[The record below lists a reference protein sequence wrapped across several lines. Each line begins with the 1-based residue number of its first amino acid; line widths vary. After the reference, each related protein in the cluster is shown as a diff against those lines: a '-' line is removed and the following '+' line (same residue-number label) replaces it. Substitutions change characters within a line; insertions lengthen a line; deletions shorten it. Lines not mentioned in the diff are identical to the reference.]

1 MNDNLPDGKYLNI
14 GTFRVS
20 TLVLNLE
27 DLEDEKEFINLF
39 IKGLEIGY
47 RSFHLG
53 KNNINFLFKNK
64 EIEEKV
70 KNLNEKIEQNVKNE
84 ESEKKEQNKTNEQN
98 EKIVIFIEINNDNIL
113 EIIKNNNS
121 TKKEQFNFC
130 CLLNHDK
137 VYEKQKK
144 VNIIYGQ
151 YNGSTLPDD
160 KDILI
165 NKVEFNPFFFKDLP
179 KKTLS
184 KSIFCGNNE
193 LLLHNK
199 ILKKIS
205 EKYKKSVYQIL
216 IKWNIQKENCVL
228 IKTTEEKFLKEDFDV
243 FGFKLG
249 QKEMEKINSLKNEFN
264 LIKFEKDFKKRKYI
278 KCLNGNC
285 PFPVLIKFKYNNKII
300 VSCRANHENE
310 YNSLKDYFL
319 EYNNKKTIF
328 ICNECK
334 NSLYESEEKK
344 YCNICDNYF
353 HDNNKECL
361 HYHYL
366 FYPIGILNLC
376 PFHYQKIQSFYK
388 SDTGFEKGIC
398 KECIEQFNIQKQEE
412 FHFLDEKEESLL
424 NFLKN
429 CDLIICQNE
438 KYLIEQY
445 FYFKNEKIENFEVIQ
460 SAKNLLSIYP
470 KIIGDFYFAESQ
482 KVQRSQFRDNIN
494 QNTILFFI
502 INNDEYITYDQGSNV
517 KLFAFKE
524 NTDFQE
530 TINYGNYN
538 LKNILFE
545 KNSLIILTKEKYI
558 IFNDYLNKENKEE
571 KNYKDIIYA
580 SNSILVEDT
589 LENKIDIKE
598 KDENN
603 GFITKVPIRNKTLED
618 FIMIYDKNNENNM
631 INENNGDL
639 SFLYYYKKD
648 SFTFNFTFQNFK
660 SFNFINNKKTESI
673 FQRIIPYN
681 CNVIFF
687 LTYDFDIY
695 YWKLDDKE
703 NDDFRIFKTSDE
715 VFELCKTCKN
725 IFLSGQHLVLY
736 TPEGIHSE
744 FYIPI
749 SDLITS

>member
-1 MNDNLPDGKYLNI
+1 
-14 GTFRVS
+14 
-20 TLVLNLE
+20 
-27 DLEDEKEFINLF
+27 
-39 IKGLEIGY
+39 
-47 RSFHLG
+47 
-53 KNNINFLFKNK
+53 
-64 EIEEKV
+64 
-70 KNLNEKIEQNVKNE
+70 
-84 ESEKKEQNKTNEQN
+84 
-98 EKIVIFIEINNDNIL
+98 
-113 EIIKNNNS
+113 
-121 TKKEQFNFC
+121 
-130 CLLNHDK
+130 
-137 VYEKQKK
+137 
-144 VNIIYGQ
+144 
-151 YNGSTLPDD
+151 
-160 KDILI
+160 
-165 NKVEFNPFFFKDLP
+165 
-179 KKTLS
+179 
-184 KSIFCGNNE
+184 
-193 LLLHNK
+193 
-199 ILKKIS
+199 
-205 EKYKKSVYQIL
+205 
-216 IKWNIQKENCVL
+216 
-228 IKTTEEKFLKEDFDV
+228 
-243 FGFKLG
+243 
-249 QKEMEKINSLKNEFN
+249 
-264 LIKFEKDFKKRKYI
+264 
-278 KCLNGNC
+278 
-285 PFPVLIKFKYNNKII
+285 
-300 VSCRANHENE
+300 
-310 YNSLKDYFL
+310 
-319 EYNNKKTIF
+319 
-328 ICNECK
+328 
-334 NSLYESEEKK
+334 
-344 YCNICDNYF
+344 
-353 HDNNKECL
+353 
-361 HYHYL
+361 
-366 FYPIGILNLC
+366 
-376 PFHYQKIQSFYK
+376 
-388 SDTGFEKGIC
+388 
-398 KECIEQFNIQKQEE
+398 
-412 FHFLDEKEESLL
+412 L

-470 KIIGDFYFAESQ
+470 KIIGDFYFGENQ
-482 KVQRSQFRDNIN
+482 KVQRRQFNDNIN